1 MVKTV
6 AKRATDPKRL
16 AKFEAENP
24 EEAAEIRASLRKLAQ
39 YAQSQPA
46 RAGQSLGSGGKEARR
61 DIPTVR

>member
-24 EEAAEIRASLRKLAQ
+24 EEAAEIRASLRKLLSMPKASLQ
-39 YAQSQPA
+39 ELAKA
-46 RAGQSLGSGGKEARR
+46 LAVEAKKRAGIFQ
-61 DIPTVR
+61 P